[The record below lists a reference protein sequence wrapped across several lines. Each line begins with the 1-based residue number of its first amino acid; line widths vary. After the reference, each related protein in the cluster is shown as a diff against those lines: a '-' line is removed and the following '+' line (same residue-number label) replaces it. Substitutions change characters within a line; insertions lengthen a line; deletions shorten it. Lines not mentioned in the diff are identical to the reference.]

1 MSASSAPLAPWECE
15 GSEKREAVRGIFAQ
29 IAPHYDRMNSIM
41 SMSLHGMWRQAG
53 LRAVGLRPMDQVL
66 DLCCGTGDFLV
77 SALRRLGQGGKAT
90 GVDFCAPMLSLAS
103 KKAPQARLALA
114 DACRLPFR
122 AGSFDVVTVGWGLRN
137 LADLDAGLI
146 EAARV
151 LRPGGRIVSVDMAVP
166 RNRLIRGVSR
176 WLGVAVLPRIGAM
189 FGSKT
194 AYEYLPRSTQ
204 AFATREELAAAF
216 QSAGF
221 RGVGWKD
228 LMLGN
233 ICVHWG
239 IKE

>member
-1 MSASSAPLAPWECE
+1 
-15 GSEKREAVRGIFAQ
+15 
-29 IAPHYDRMNSIM
+29 
-41 SMSLHGMWRQAG
+41 
-53 LRAVGLRPMDQVL
+53 MDQVL

-77 SALRRLGQGGKAT
+77 SALRRLGQGGNAT
-90 GVDFCAPMLSLAS
+90 GVDFCAPMLKIAS
-103 KKAPQARLALA
+103 QKVPRARLALA

-122 AGSFDVVTVGWGLRN
+122 GESFDVVTVGWGLRN
-137 LADLDAGLI
+137 LADLDAGLR

-166 RNRLIRGVSR
+166 RNRIIRGVSR

-204 AFATREELAAAF
+204 TFATREELVDIF
-216 QSAGF
+216 NSAGF
-221 RGVGWKD
+221 GGVRWKD

-239 IKE
+239 IKR

>member
-1 MSASSAPLAPWECE
+1 RHGGSAQPPDPW
-15 GSEKREAVRGIFAQ
+15 
-29 IAPHYDRMNSIM
+29 
-41 SMSLHGMWRQAG
+41 
-53 LRAVGLRPMDQVL
+53 
-66 DLCCGTGDFLV
+66 
-77 SALRRLGQGGKAT
+77 RL
-90 GVDFCAPMLSLAS
+90 LS
-103 KKAPQARLALA
+103 
-114 DACRLPFR
+114 
-122 AGSFDVVTVGWGLRN
+122 GW
-137 LADLDAGLI
+137 
-146 EAARV
+146 
-151 LRPGGRIVSVDMAVP
+151 
-166 RNRLIRGVSR
+166 
-176 WLGVAVLPRIGAM
+176 GVAVLPRIGAM